1 MKRGLDGR
9 RENWS
14 RGPILAIIVSMKTT
28 SDSRRRDR
36 KHWPVRV
43 FRLGDEPSDDLSRT
57 TTAEER
63 LAMMWEL
70 AERAWR
76 LAGRE
81 IPEYRRSEIPGKVLR
96 NAR

>member
-1 MKRGLDGR
+1 MEK
-9 RENWS
+9 
-14 RGPILAIIVSMKTT
+14 T
-28 SDSRRRDR
+28 SDSRRRGR

-43 FRLGDEPSDDLSRT
+43 FRLGDEPSDDLSSS
-57 TTAEER
+57 TTAEQR

-70 AERAWR
+70 AERGWR

-96 NAR
+96 NGQ